1 MDEKEQR
8 LERFRSDQ
16 TTDPGLIESCR
27 DWRNEERWVAFY
39 NRYSPLIRSYAR
51 RAGLSDVEVDDVI
64 QGTMIK
70 VSRHLPA
77 FVYDPSTCRFRTW
90 LSRIVNQRIIEARH
104 LRKRSLY
111 PVEAIIQIRSELISD
126 SFVMDASPA
135 ASEAVN
141 ALTEAC
147 LARVRSNAKPL
158 HWQVFEAYCLL
169 GLAAAEVAQRFG
181 TSSGNVRIIA
191 FRFKRMLHRE
201 WSQMRR
207 EALFSESPHS
217 AESV

>member
-1 MDEKEQR
+1 MDDTEQR

-51 RAGLSDVEVDDVI
+51 QAGLSQVEVDDVL
-64 QGTMIK
+64 QGTMIN
-70 VSRHLPA
+70 VSKHLPS

-104 LRKRSLY
+104 LRKKSLY
-111 PVEAIIQIRSELISD
+111 PLDALIQIRSELVSD
-126 SFVMDASPA
+126 TLVMDSSPA

-141 ALTEAC
+141 ALTETC

-169 GLAAAEVAQRFG
+169 GLGAAEVAQRFC
-181 TSSGNVRIIA
+181 TSRGNVRIIA

-201 WSQMRR
+201 WGRMQR

-217 AESV
+217 TESQ